1 MPGKNS
7 KSPCEYL
14 LSIVIF
20 RNLGL
25 KDLIKLI
32 PGSLEKKL
40 KEMEDHVARL
50 DVSLSI
56 PECPVR
62 SNYEL
67 ILASLLLFLLQ
78 VCFEK
83 YGPNCDVYQCGLGHF
98 VCQYCRPMLQV
109 V

>member
-32 PGSLEKKL
+32 QSGSLEKKL
-40 KEMEDHVARL
+40 NDHVARL
-50 DVSLSI
+50 DIFLSI